1 MKLIYGFIFFFCS
14 FCRSKFSFKVQVYML
29 ELYVDRL
36 IDLLAPAGKE
46 VSFKVQS
53 TPSND

>member
-1 MKLIYGFIFFFCS
+1 
-14 FCRSKFSFKVQVYML
+14 ML

-46 VSFKVQS
+46 VSFKVLS
-53 TPSND
+53 ILSNDWAPFGLAQDFRSGLS